1 MAFFNH
7 SRHTGSLGHGRYYS
21 AFDSG
26 AGPGNNSFNGGQH
39 SPTSSNNINVV
50 KLNRLRFYIGCS
62 GWSYTAWQGPFY
74 PHSTETSAWLPYYSH
89 VFDYVE
95 IDSSFYKTPNIFMV
109 NNWNNKTPKDF
120 RFTVKFPKVI
130 THDKRLKG
138 VDEELGLFFEVIGGL
153 ADKTLALLIQLP
165 PSIQIKEGLD
175 NLRELVPQLDNR
187 FRYAI
192 EVRHRSWF
200 QDLAYSFFSNN
211 DICLVWSQLDEIKTP
226 PVVTTDF
233 LYLRLVGDRSIQ
245 DKDFG
250 RIQIDRTDE
259 IRKWARNIKR
269 VQDEEEQVNLAIVAA
284 NNHYAGFGPGTVNI
298 LLGLLGLS
306 KANWEERR

>member
-1 MAFFNH
+1 LAFFNH
-7 SRHTGSLGHGRYYS
+7 SWHTGSLGHGRYYS

-39 SPTSSNNINVV
+39 SATSSNNINVV

-153 ADKTLALLIQLP
+153 ADKTLALLI
-165 PSIQIKEGLD
+165 
-175 NLRELVPQLDNR
+175 
-187 FRYAI
+187 
-192 EVRHRSWF
+192 
-200 QDLAYSFFSNN
+200 
-211 DICLVWSQLDEIKTP
+211 
-226 PVVTTDF
+226 
-233 LYLRLVGDRSIQ
+233 
-245 DKDFG
+245 
-250 RIQIDRTDE
+250 
-259 IRKWARNIKR
+259 
-269 VQDEEEQVNLAIVAA
+269 
-284 NNHYAGFGPGTVNI
+284 
-298 LLGLLGLS
+298 
-306 KANWEERR
+306 